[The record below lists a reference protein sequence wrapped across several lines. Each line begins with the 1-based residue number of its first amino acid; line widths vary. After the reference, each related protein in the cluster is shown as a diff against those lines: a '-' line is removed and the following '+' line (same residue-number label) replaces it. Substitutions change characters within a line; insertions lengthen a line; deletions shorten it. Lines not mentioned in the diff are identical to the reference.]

1 MPLSTLPVGASQ
13 PREQEREVNK
23 NNKRAGSAENWPE
36 GRTGA
41 FDYLLKVP
49 YGASLGRKSQ
59 GARCKIT
66 TQ

>member
-1 MPLSTLPVGASQ
+1 M
-13 PREQEREVNK
+13 NK